1 MKMRKLLCLLL
12 TLTMILPTLLMGMVP
27 DTAAA
32 DTDGK
37 AATTVTA
44 IPNSYV
50 TAGLVALYSGTQNT
64 RAGHDITSTVW
75 EDLVGGYDVTVTTND
90 KNYFTEDGL
99 QLSAAQNYFP
109 QAIVDTVNGDSFTVE
124 IHMANLVS
132 TADAYS
138 TIMNSTNDAFALFR
152 RINGDLLEFK
162 FASNAAPSRNTI
174 PDCLN
179 LLQDAVITIT
189 YKVGGESII
198 YINGEPM
205 SAMPATSSMG
215 AGDLFFGHSEGHR
228 HFDALYRSIR
238 FYNRDLTPAE
248 VKRNAAVDGY
258 VDVKELYVTEG
269 LVSLYSGIS
278 NTETGYDPTATA
290 WADLVS
296 DNDLPLTADD
306 KSYFN
311 HAGLYLTGVQHYF
324 PQTIVDLVNGGAF
337 TVELSFDEFT
347 SIGGSFNTF
356 LNSQN
361 DNFALFRRN
370 SNDVL
375 EFKFAGNPGNER
387 PTVSDGLNLIDHGTV
402 SVTFE
407 VGGKCRVYVD
417 GTLMAEVAAPK
428 AMGADNLFI
437 GHVDPSKLFETTYR
451 SIRFYNRVLTDEEI
465 AKNAASDGTFGGGE
479 SGEIVPTYIT
489 VAQPR
494 TNIVGDVAVTREITS
509 KAELTAMLAGKSLPA
524 AAIYTINH
532 KLQVLDE
539 SGKTFATLSEVLTA
553 TEYKV
558 LPILIPTNAAA
569 VDAIAAF
576 TKETKFTDI
585 CILSKDA
592 GIVNEARTKM
602 PTVRGAVDFTETYK
616 DVELTRE
623 KCLDIRRTVKSK
635 AASVAVLPANIATR
649 DIVQYLY
656 DNQINVWVKA
666 ADDLNEVDT
675 YHALLSGATG
685 VISDDTATLLTV
697 ACALPENT
705 MTRTPL
711 NVGHRAIPSKAPE
724 NTVEGAL
731 YAYEHG
737 ADCIEI
743 DVYLTKDGE
752 VVVMHD
758 GTTGR
763 TCNKDLS
770 VEGSTWAQLSE
781 LYVNKGFE
789 NHETY
794 KNCRIPRLGDF
805 LETFKDTDCRFFI
818 EIKSSKTAI
827 VPAVKKLVDEYGM
840 YGQCSVITF
849 NTGIMEAMRKDYPE
863 MSVGALC
870 NGYMGEANPDADMKA
885 VMGFIGKTNATLN
898 PSYSGYGEK
907 AIRAAL
913 IRGIGVFPWTFR
925 GDAGVYQNH
934 FIWGYSGLT
943 GDNAD
948 VLNRFVKSVT
958 LKNES
963 LTLPVGEAVTLEWLV
978 TYYDRRETTAS
989 PDVTVLGDTELLTVD
1004 GNKIIATQKNGDVSL
1019 VLSHTYR
1026 LGNKS
1031 VTVMTQPI
1039 VFTKTGGNVPE
1050 NTDGETAASD
1060 EPVVTDPIDDPA
1072 TTPEDEFSTATVG
1085 GVDTSD
1091 VTVSMDTTPV
1101 DEQGCASAV
1110 SGMSLVILSAS
1121 LALGAWKVSKKKD

>member
-1 MKMRKLLCLLL
+1 MKMKKFLCLML
-12 TLTMILPTLLMGMVP
+12 TLSLLLPTLLSGMMTN
-27 DTAAA
+27 TAAA
-32 DTDGK
+32 DTDAK
-37 AATTVTA
+37 AAKAVTA
-44 IPNSYV
+44 VPNGYV

-64 RAGHDITSTVW
+64 RAGHDTAATVW
-75 EDLVGGYDVTVTTND
+75 EDLVSGYDVTVTIND
-90 KNYFTEDGL
+90 KNHFTEDGL
-99 QLSAAQNYFP
+99 RLSAAQNYFP
-109 QAIVDTVNGDSFTVE
+109 KAIVDTVNGDAFTVE
-124 IHMANLVS
+124 IHMADLVS

-138 TIMNSTNDAFALFR
+138 TIMNASNDAFALFR
-152 RINGDLLEFK
+152 RIDGDVLEFK
-162 FASNAAPSRNTI
+162 FASNAAPSRNKVEN
-174 PDCLN
+174 CLE
-179 LLQDAVITIT
+179 LLQDALITVT

-198 YINGEPM
+198 YINGEQM
-205 SAMPATSSMG
+205 SAMPANSPMG

-248 VKRNAAVDGY
+248 IKRNAAVDGY

-278 NTETGYDPTATA
+278 NTETDYDPTATV
-290 WADLVS
+290 WEDLVG
-296 DNDLPLTADD
+296 DNDLPLTADN

-324 PQTIVDLVNGGAF
+324 PQAIVELVNSNAF

-356 LNSQN
+356 LNSKN

-428 AMGADNLFI
+428 AMGADNLFL
-437 GHVDPSKLFETTYR
+437 GHAEASKLFETTYR
-451 SIRFYNRVLTDEEI
+451 SVRFYNRVLTAEEI
-465 AKNAASDGTFGGGE
+465 ARNAASDGTLGGGA
-479 SGEIVPTYIT
+479 SGETVPTYIS

-494 TNIVGDVAVTREITS
+494 TNIVGDVAVTREIGS
-509 KAELTAMLAGKSLPA
+509 KAELTSMMAGKTLPA
-524 AAIYTINH
+524 AAIYTVNH

-558 LPILIPTNAAA
+558 LPILIPTDSAA
-569 VDAIAAF
+569 VDAITAF

-585 CILSKDA
+585 CVLSKDA
-592 GIVNEARTKM
+592 ALVNEARTKM
-602 PTVRGAVDFTETYK
+602 PTVRGAVDFTEAYK
-616 DVELTRE
+616 DVALTRE
-623 KCLDIRRTVKSK
+623 KCLDIRCAVKSN

-649 DIVQYLY
+649 EMVQYLY

-666 ADDLNEVDT
+666 ADDLNEADT

-685 VISDDTATLLTV
+685 VISDDTATLLAV

-711 NVGHRAIPSKAPE
+711 NVGHRGIPSKAPE

-743 DVYLTKDGE
+743 DVYLTRDGE

-763 TCNKDLS
+763 TCDKDLS

-781 LYVNKGFE
+781 LYVNKGYE

-794 KNCRIPRLGDF
+794 KNCRIPRLHDF

-818 EIKSSKTAI
+818 EIKSNKTAI

-898 PSYSGYGEK
+898 PSSSGYGEK

-948 VLNRFVKSVT
+948 VLTRFVKSVEM
-958 LKNES
+958 KNES
-963 LTLPVGEAVTLEWLV
+963 LTLPVGETVSLELLV
-978 TYYDRRETTAS
+978 TYYNRRES
-989 PDVTVLGDTELLTVD
+989 DVKPEVTVVSGADAVTLD
-1004 GNKIIATQKNGDVSL
+1004 GNKLTVHKAGAAAVV

-1026 LGNKS
+1026 LGNET
-1031 VTVMTQPI
+1031 VTVCTQPI
-1039 VFTKTGGNVPE
+1039 TVSAESEGVTETTPE
-1050 NTDGETAASD
+1050 ATAPD
-1060 EPVVTDPIDDPA
+1060 EPAVTDPTDAPTTSEA
-1072 TTPEDEFSTATVG
+1072 TSPVG
-1085 GVDTSD
+1085 GADTSD
-1091 VTVSMDTTPV
+1091 VTVSSDTRPV
-1101 DEQGCASAV
+1101 DDKGCASAA
-1110 SGMSLVILSAS
+1110 GGAS
-1121 LALGAWKVSKKKD
+1121 VALLTVVALIGGAWKLRKKD